1 MSAAE
6 ERAAPGSHVTLHYR
20 LALAGGPDVVSTF
33 GARPATFQLGA
44 GQLAPPLEACLVGL
58 APGER
63 TRTELDAEA
72 FGARRSELVQRVR
85 RSDIPEDVTVAAG
98 GTLELQSPEG
108 LPITARVVA
117 VDEAGVTLDFNHP
130 LAGHALVFEAEL
142 IAVL

>member
-1 MSAAE
+1 MSAVE

-20 LALAGGPDVVSTF
+20 LALAEGPDVVSTF

-58 APGER
+58 GPGER
-63 TRTELDAEA
+63 TRKELDAEA
-72 FGARRSELVQRVR
+72 FGVRRDELVQRVR
-85 RSDIPEDVTVAAG
+85 RSDIPADVALAAG

-108 LPITARVVA
+108 LPITARVLA
-117 VDEAGVTLDFNHP
+117 VDEAAVTLDFNHP
-130 LAGHALVFEAEL
+130 LAGHALVFEAEM

>member
-1 MSAAE
+1 MSEGE

-63 TRTELDAEA
+63 MCRELDAET
-72 FGARRSELVQRVR
+72 FGARRNDLVQRVR
-85 RSDIPEDVTVAAG
+85 RGDIPGDVTIAAG

-108 LPITARVVA
+108 LPITARVLA
-117 VDEAGVTLDFNHP
+117 ADDAAVTLDFNHP
-130 LAGHALVFEAEL
+130 LAGHALVFEAEM

>member
-1 MSAAE
+1 MSTAD
-6 ERAAPGSHVTLHYR
+6 ERAAAGSHVTLHYR

-58 APGER
+58 AAGER
-63 TRTELDAEA
+63 TRRELDRDT

-85 RSDIPEDVTVAAG
+85 RSDIPDDVPLAEG
-98 GTLELQSPEG
+98 GTLELQSPDG

-117 VDEAGVTLDFNHP
+117 LDATAVTLDFNHP